1 MALIYIVE
9 DDASIREIETIALK
23 NSNYMVQA
31 FERASVF
38 YEKMEE
44 LLPDLILLDIMLPD
58 EDGYRIVRRL
68 RSNPKTRHIPVMMI
82 TAKTTE
88 MDMVKGLDD
97 GADDYIRKPFSV
109 MELLSRV
116 RALLRRTQEKEPEQ
130 LLVGKI
136 LLDNERHTV
145 VAGERSVELTLKEYE
160 LLRYL
165 MRNEDIVLSRE
176 SIMLSVWGV
185 DFEGESRTVDMHIK
199 TLRQKLGEQG
209 KQIRTVQ
216 KAVRNHETEDQRKA
230 RSDFADCDHSDRGRH
245 HTGVL
250 RIVPDTGA
258 QRSSPERKPFD
269 GNGSLS
275 ERLCIGEQEYRR
287 AAASELRGL
296 AHYLDR

>member
-68 RSNPKTRHIPVMMI
+68 RSNPKTKNIPVMMI

-116 RALLRRTQEKEPEQ
+116 RALLRRIQEKEPEQ

-145 VAGERSVELTLKEYE
+145 VAGERSVELTLKEFE
-160 LLRYL
+160 LLKLFLEHPGRVFTRDQLLEQIWSTDY
-165 MRNEDIVLSRE
+165 V
-176 SIMLSVWGV
+176 
-185 DFEGESRTVDMHIK
+185 GETRTVDVHIG
-199 TLRQKLGEQG
+199 TLRTKLGVCGEY
-209 KQIRTVQ
+209 IRTV
-216 KAVRNHETEDQRKA
+216 
-230 RSDFADCDHSDRGRH
+230 RGV
-245 HTGVL
+245 G
-250 RIVPDTGA
+250 
-258 QRSSPERKPFD
+258 
-269 GNGSLS
+269 
-275 ERLCIGEQEYRR
+275 YRME
-287 AAASELRGL
+287 AEG
-296 AHYLDR
+296 

>member
-145 VAGERSVELTLKEYE
+145 MAGER
-160 LLRYL
+160 
-165 MRNEDIVLSRE
+165 RNMSCFVI
-176 SIMLSVWGV
+176 
-185 DFEGESRTVDMHIK
+185 
-199 TLRQKLGEQG
+199 
-209 KQIRTVQ
+209 
-216 KAVRNHETEDQRKA
+216 
-230 RSDFADCDHSDRGRH
+230 
-245 HTGVL
+245 
-250 RIVPDTGA
+250 
-258 QRSSPERKPFD
+258 
-269 GNGSLS
+269 
-275 ERLCIGEQEYRR
+275 
-287 AAASELRGL
+287 
-296 AHYLDR
+296 